1 MVEINGETSF
11 EHISGADYCIAFCA
25 EYWSKKLINEMIEQH
40 PDEVVV
46 EKINP
51 EDNSILARIP
61 FKCMKYVRWP
71 TKKDLT
77 DEQRQ
82 ALSERGTKNLEKFRE
97 EKKAQKALEPKK
109 EIDETVPVVKKRRGR
124 PPKHKVEEN
133 N

>member
-1 MVEINGETSF
+1 MIETNGETCF
-11 EHISGADYCIAFCA
+11 EHISGADYCVVFCA

-51 EDNSILARIP
+51 EDNSVVARIP

-71 TKKDLT
+71 SKKDLT

-82 ALSERGTKNLEKFRE
+82 ALSERGISNLEKFRE
-97 EKKAQKALEPKK
+97 EKKALKALEPKK
-109 EIDETVPVVKKRRGR
+109 EVDETIPVVKKRRGR
-124 PPKHKVEEN
+124 PPKHKIEEN

>member
-1 MVEINGETSF
+1 MVETNGETCF
-11 EHISGADYCIAFCA
+11 EHISGADYCVAFCA
-25 EYWSKKLINEMIEQH
+25 EYWSKKLINEMIEQY

-51 EDNSILARIP
+51 EDNSVLARIP

-71 TKKDLT
+71 SKKDLT

-124 PPKHKVEEN
+124 PSKHKVEEN

>member
-1 MVEINGETSF
+1 MVETNGETCF
-11 EHISGADYCIAFCA
+11 EHISGADYCVVFCA

-51 EDNSILARIP
+51 EDSSVVARIP

-71 TKKDLT
+71 SKKDLT

-97 EKKAQKALEPKK
+97 EKEAQKALEPKK
-109 EIDETVPVVKKRRGR
+109 EIDETIPVVKKRRGR